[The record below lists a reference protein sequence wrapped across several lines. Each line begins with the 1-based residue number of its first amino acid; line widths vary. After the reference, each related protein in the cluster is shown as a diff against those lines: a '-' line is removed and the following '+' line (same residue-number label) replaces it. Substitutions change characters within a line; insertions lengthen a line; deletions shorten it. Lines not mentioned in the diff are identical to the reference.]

1 MGDFNTDLPAII
13 LLIRRFFKAKNIF
26 KAEFS
31 GSAIME
37 NIQHIM
43 KEYRQADFERRLH
56 MFLTYPSLRSQFSE
70 IDYREMPVMC
80 PGFFKPQQ
88 KVFKVSCSFGFI
100 LPWVGG
106 LLKRCCYLLS
116 DK

>member
-1 MGDFNTDLPAII
+1 MD
-13 LLIRRFFKAKNIF
+13 
-26 KAEFS
+26 
-31 GSAIME
+31 
-37 NIQHIM
+37 NIQHII
-43 KEYRQADFERRLH
+43 KEYREADFKRRLH
-56 MFLTYPSLRSQFSE
+56 IFLTYRSLRSQFSE
-70 IDYREMPVMC
+70 IDDWEMPFMC

-88 KVFKVSCSFGFI
+88 KVFKVSGSFGFI